1 MKDIMAQLNEHLY
14 RKSVSAVA
22 ALEGGFAKILLVW
35 MGAVGFM
42 SVLRVAFAASP
53 IDSLARLIETI
64 LPYILV
70 TGAPVLAFFI
80 ANSLFPRGLLMKQ
93 PDIRLSRYGRWR
105 DVNCLTARQHDKF
118 GPTGMMASLLI
129 GMLLN
134 VPFRS
139 GEFLLAVPA
148 MNGNAPLWGQMI
160 LVTMTFDVVVMNFL
174 YVFAFVMALRN
185 VPWFPR
191 LLLLVW
197 GIDISSQLAIAQLVG
212 GTSNLPDEV
221 GSAMANLLAGNIKKV
236 MISAT
241 LWLPYLILSERVN
254 LTYRSRLAADV

>member
-1 MKDIMAQLNEHLY
+1 MKDLMAHLSEHLQ
-14 RKSVSAVA
+14 RRSVSAVA
-22 ALEGGFAKILLVW
+22 ALEGSFAKILMIW
-35 MGAVGFM
+35 MGIVSFM
-42 SVLRVAFAASP
+42 CGLRIAFAVSP

-70 TGAPVLAFFI
+70 TGAPVFAFFI
-80 ANSLFPRGLLMKQ
+80 ANSLFPRGILMKQ
-93 PDIRLSRYGRWR
+93 PEIRLSRYGRWQ
-105 DVNCLTARQHDKF
+105 DVNCLSARQHAKF

-134 VPFRS
+134 VPLRS
-139 GEFLLAVPA
+139 GEFLMAVPA
-148 MNGNAPLWGQMI
+148 MNSNAPLWGQMI

-197 GIDISSQLAIAQLVG
+197 GIDICSQLAIAQLVG
-212 GTSNLPDEV
+212 GMSNLPTEV
-221 GSAMANLLAGNIKKV
+221 GAAMGSLLEGNIKKV

-254 LTYRSRLAADV
+254 LTYRSRLAAAV